1 MVVGYARVSSIGQV
15 SGYGLEVQ
23 EQDIKA
29 RYPDAEVKREQHT
42 GSGDRP
48 VLNQIIK
55 ELKDGDLLVVSKL
68 DRMARNTV
76 EGIRIV
82 EDLFSRGVSVH
93 VLNVGLLENTSL
105 GRFFLTVML
114 AVAEMERSMIIERTA
129 AGKAVA
135 KLSKGYKE
143 GRPKKH
149 NPEQINHAIDLLK
162 AHSYRQVER
171 ITGISK
177 STLVRAV
184 HIKKMQN
191 SNV

>member
-48 VLNQIIK
+48 VLNQIIR

-82 EDLFSRGVSVH
+82 EGLFSRGVSVH

-129 AGKAVA
+129 AGRAVA
-135 KLSKGYKE
+135 KLSAGYKD

-149 NPEQINHAIDLLK
+149 NPEQIDHAIDLLQT
-162 AHSYRQVER
+162 HSYKQVER

-184 HIKKMQN
+184 R
-191 SNV
+191 STREA

>member
-1 MVVGYARVSSIGQV
+1 MVVGYARVSSIGQI

-23 EQDIKA
+23 ENDIQA
-29 RYPDAEVKREQHT
+29 RYPGAEVRREQHT

-48 VLNQIIK
+48 VLNQIIR
-55 ELKDGDLLVVSKL
+55 ELKEGDLLVVSKL

-76 EGIRIV
+76 EGIQIV
-82 EDLFSRGVSVH
+82 EDFFSRGVSVH

-135 KLSKGYKE
+135 KLSEGYKE
-143 GRPKKH
+143 GRPKKYS
-149 NPEQINHAIDLLK
+149 PEQIKHALLLLRSN
-162 AHSYRQVER
+162 SYRQVER
-171 ITGISK
+171 MTGISK

-184 HIKKMQN
+184 RMKRETN
-191 SNV
+191 L